1 MPPLLIKSVD
11 RTAASTSS
19 SNFQVELPYPIEG
32 EWNVQC
38 IQMPY
43 TLYSVVAGLNDTV
56 YTSLGNATLTAG
68 SYSTS
73 TFTSMLQ
80 TRLQVADANFTAT
93 YNTDTKKMTI
103 TNTGAFTLNFATT
116 TASAAKLCGFTNSNT
131 GSATSQTGTLVVDLV
146 SSPMVLIEIAEC
158 KNKMASSD
166 VASHYRG
173 NIYVPFT
180 VAFGSYERLLY
191 GDIPQSIN
199 LSSKTKLL
207 TFKLWD
213 SDGNVANLN
222 GSDWQLLL
230 SPR

>member
-11 RTAASTSS
+11 RTAGSTSS
-19 SNFQVELPYPIEG
+19 SNFQVDLPYPIEG
-32 EWNVQC
+32 DWNVQC

-43 TLYSVVAGLNDTV
+43 TLYSVITGFNDIV

-80 TRLQVADANFTAT
+80 TRLIVANGGYTAT

-103 TNTGAFTLNFATT
+103 ANATPFTLDFATT
-116 TASAAKLCGFTNSNT
+116 TASAAKLCGFTNVNT

-146 SSPMVLIEIAEC
+146 SSPMIMIEIAES

-166 VASHYRG
+166 VGSHYRG
-173 NIYVPFT
+173 DIYVPFT

-191 GDIPQSIN
+191 GDIPQYVS
-199 LSSKTKLL
+199 LSTKTKTLS
-207 TFKLWD
+207 FKLWD
-213 SDGNVANLN
+213 SDGNVASLN
-222 GSDWQLLL
+222 GSDWQILL